1 MEINENENNSNS
13 SSKKEIKPSSLKNN
27 KFKGLTAEQI
37 IKKYEDVLYSRE
49 KQFFELSQEIGK
61 NTQKIQDLVQKK
73 EKCKHNNSILKDIL
87 AKNEQLLKQELSNKE
102 ISFMKLSD
110 LEQKYDDLQN
120 KIDYIINKQNAIADS
135 TMKEKE
141 RLSQDTE
148 EGQKLIEKVHQKEIV
163 EEKINNNA
171 ESTGVDISEDID
183 KTESEA
189 KKENNNVANTDTDSN
204 VNNDKASNEIEEKEE
219 NQNNDKNISTNF
231 KNNNVLINENKKED
245 NKTSNEI
252 KEVKDKDMEKD
263 IEAKPKT
270 EVPEKKETSFSKA
283 RERLN
288 KIKKNKNEKVQKLNL
303 SEFLSQ
309 SNNNNENNA

>member
-141 RLSQDTE
+141 RLNQDTE
-148 EGQKLIEKVHQKEIV
+148 EGQKLIEKVPQKEIV
-163 EEKINNNA
+163 EEKINNN
-171 ESTGVDISEDID
+171 TGNTDVNISEEIN
-183 KTESEA
+183 KVESDA
-189 KKENNNVANTDTDSN
+189 KKENNSDDDTD
-204 VNNDKASNEIEEKEE
+204 NNENKDKTSNEIDEKVQ
-219 NQNNDKNISTNF
+219 NQNNDNNTSTIVN
-231 KNNNVLINENKKED
+231 NNNVLISENKKED

-263 IEAKPKT
+263 NETKTKT
-270 EVPEKKETSFSKA
+270 EVQEKKETSFSKA

-309 SNNNNENNA
+309 SNNNNDNNA

>member
-1 MEINENENNSNS
+1 MELNENEINSNS

-73 EKCKHNNSILKDIL
+73 EKCKHNNAILKDIL

-148 EGQKLIEKVHQKEIV
+148 EGQKLIEKVHQKEIM
-163 EEKINNNA
+163 EEKINNNT
-171 ESTGVDISEDID
+171 ESTGVNISEDID
-183 KTESEA
+183 KTESET
-189 KKENNNVANTDTDSN
+189 KKENNNDANTDTN
-204 VNNDKASNEIEEKEE
+204 VNNDKTSNEIEEKAE
-219 NQNNDKNISTNF
+219 NQNNDN
-231 KNNNVLINENKKED
+231 
-245 NKTSNEI
+245 
-252 KEVKDKDMEKD
+252 
-263 IEAKPKT
+263 
-270 EVPEKKETSFSKA
+270 
-283 RERLN
+283 
-288 KIKKNKNEKVQKLNL
+288 NL
-303 SEFLSQ
+303 SNLILSTWRKYYY
-309 SNNNNENNA
+309 

>member
-1 MEINENENNSNS
+1 MELNENENNSNS

-37 IKKYEDVLYSRE
+37 IKKYEDALYSRE

-73 EKCKHNNSILKDIL
+73 EKSKHNNSILKDIL

-148 EGQKLIEKVHQKEIV
+148 EGQKLIEKDHQKEIE
-163 EEKINNNA
+163 EEKINSNTEN
-171 ESTGVDISEDID
+171 TGVNISEDID
-183 KTESEA
+183 KAESET
-189 KKENNNVANTDTDSN
+189 KKENNNEADT
-204 VNNDKASNEIEEKEE
+204 NNNENNEKTSNEIEEKAQ
-219 NQNNDKNISTNF
+219 NQNNNDNNIGTNV
-231 KNNNVLINENKKED
+231 NNNNILISENKLED
-245 NKTSNEI
+245 NKDSNEI
-252 KEVKDKDMEKD
+252 KEVKDKDIQKD
-263 IEAKPKT
+263 SETKSKT

-288 KIKKNKNEKVQKLNL
+288 KIKKNKNILI
-303 SEFLSQ
+303 
-309 SNNNNENNA
+309 

>member
-1 MEINENENNSNS
+1 MELNENENNSNP

-73 EKCKHNNSILKDIL
+73 EKCKHNNSILKEIL

-189 KKENNNVANTDTDSN
+189 KKENNNDANTDTDSN

-219 NQNNDKNISTNF
+219 NQNNDKNISTNIN
-231 KNNNVLINENKKED
+231 NNNVLINENKKED
-245 NKTSNEI
+245 NKDSNEI

>member
-1 MEINENENNSNS
+1 MELNENGNNSNS

-73 EKCKHNNSILKDIL
+73 EKSKHNNSILKDIL
-87 AKNEQLLKQELSNKE
+87 VKNEQLLKQELSNKE

-148 EGQKLIEKVHQKEIV
+148 EGQKLIEKDHQKEIV
-163 EEKINNNA
+163 EEKINSNTEN
-171 ESTGVDISEDID
+171 TGVNISEDID
-183 KTESEA
+183 KAESET
-189 KKENNNVANTDTDSN
+189 KKGNNNEVDTN
-204 VNNDKASNEIEEKEE
+204 NNANNDKTSNEIEEKTQ
-219 NQNNDKNISTNF
+219 NQNNNDNNVSTDV
-231 KNNNVLINENKKED
+231 NNNNMLINENKLED
-245 NKTSNEI
+245 NKDSNEI
-252 KEVKDKDMEKD
+252 KDLKDKDIQKD
-263 IEAKPKT
+263 SETKSKT

-309 SNNNNENNA
+309 SNNTNDNNA

>member
-189 KKENNNVANTDTDSN
+189 KKENNNDANTDTDSN

-219 NQNNDKNISTNF
+219 NQNNDKNISTNIN
-231 KNNNVLINENKKED
+231 NNNVLINENKKED
-245 NKTSNEI
+245 NKDSNEI

>member
-1 MEINENENNSNS
+1 MELNENENNSNS
-13 SSKKEIKPSSLKNN
+13 SSKKEIKSSSLKNN

-73 EKCKHNNSILKDIL
+73 EKCKHNNAILKDIL

-141 RLSQDTE
+141 RLNQDTE
-148 EGQKLIEKVHQKEIV
+148 EGQKLIEKDHQKEIV
-163 EEKINNNA
+163 EEKINNNT
-171 ESTGVDISEDID
+171 ESTGVNFSEDID
-183 KTESEA
+183 IAESET
-189 KKENNNVANTDTDSN
+189 KKENNDDADTDNN
-204 VNNDKASNEIEEKEE
+204 VNNDKTSNDIEEKA
-219 NQNNDKNISTNF
+219 QNLKNDNNISTNVN
-231 KNNNVLINENKKED
+231 NNNVLFSENKKED
-245 NKTSNEI
+245 NKDSNEI
-252 KEVKDKDMEKD
+252 KEIKDKDIEKD
-263 IEAKPKT
+263 SETKSKIEI
-270 EVPEKKETSFSKA
+270 PEKKETSFSKA

-309 SNNNNENNA
+309 SNNNNDNNA

>member
-1 MEINENENNSNS
+1 MELNENENNSNS

-73 EKCKHNNSILKDIL
+73 EKSKHNNSILKDIL

-148 EGQKLIEKVHQKEIV
+148 EGQKLIEKDHQKEIV
-163 EEKINNNA
+163 EEKINSNTEN
-171 ESTGVDISEDID
+171 TGVNISEDID
-183 KTESEA
+183 KVESET
-189 KKENNNVANTDTDSN
+189 KKENNNEADTN
-204 VNNDKASNEIEEKEE
+204 NLNNDKTSNEIEEKTQ
-219 NQNNDKNISTNF
+219 NQNNNDNNVTTDV
-231 KNNNVLINENKKED
+231 NNNNMLISENKLED
-245 NKTSNEI
+245 NKDSNEI
-252 KEVKDKDMEKD
+252 KDVKDKDIPKD
-263 IEAKPKT
+263 SETKSKT

-309 SNNNNENNA
+309 SNNNNDNNA